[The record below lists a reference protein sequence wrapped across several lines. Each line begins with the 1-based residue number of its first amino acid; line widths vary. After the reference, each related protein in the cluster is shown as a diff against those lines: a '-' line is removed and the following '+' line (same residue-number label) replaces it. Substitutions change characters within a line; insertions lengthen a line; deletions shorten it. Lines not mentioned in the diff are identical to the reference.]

1 MQARRR
7 LLTGKKSRLPHGY
20 QELLYIDNVAPSH
33 SYIITDVIPTDDLG
47 FDCKF
52 LTHSSI
58 SDSSSLYGC
67 IFGGR
72 RSSGNND
79 FQLTTYKSSTNAF
92 NGTLRTGAA
101 RGYEIDAGITSGVV
115 QIAQKRY
122 SIYTNPS
129 GTTSMTSSYAWNQ
142 SVCPIYLFA
151 LNNNNSPTQYGPGCA
166 IYVMKFYDGDT
177 LIRDYVP
184 AKRLSDGAIGMYEM
198 VTSEFIENAREN
210 SSFIA
215 GPSV

>member
-1 MQARRR
+1 M
-7 LLTGKKSRLPHGY
+7 GKKSRLPPGY

-33 SYIITDVIPTDDLG
+33 NYIITDVIPTNNLG

-58 SDSSSLYGC
+58 SDRSILYGC

-72 RSSGNND
+72 KSSGNND
-79 FQLTTYKSSTNAF
+79 FQLTTYKSTTNDF

-101 RGYEIDAGITSGVV
+101 KGSEIDAGITSGIIQMVR
-115 QIAQKRY
+115 KRY
-122 SIYTNPS
+122 STYTDPLGMAKTSPS
-129 GTTSMTSSYAWNQ
+129 YSWNA

-151 LNNNNSPTQYGPGCA
+151 LNNNMSPTQDGPGCA
-166 IYVMKFYDGDT
+166 IYIMRFYDGDT

-198 VTSEFIENAREN
+198 VTSEFIANAREN